1 MSVGRPSLADLG
13 IGASM
18 GLVLLAEGSAV
29 IIIKSTHGC
38 KVVLVEDGRTGRNNT
53 SDMLCE

>member
-1 MSVGRPSLADLG
+1 VGRPSLADLG

-18 GLVLLAEGSAV
+18 GLVLLAEGSAA
-29 IIIKSTHGC
+29 IKIKSTHGC